1 MQKSHFTLY
10 FALCLLGIV
19 LLTSSAANDKKWT
32 EKEKDSI
39 RTVNQPGGATLG
51 YSATSGIKLLTV
63 DGYAFK
69 DLNRNGKLDVYEDWR
84 LTPEERSADLAAQLN
99 IEEIAGLMLYSN
111 HQSIPG
117 TDQGFWNATY
127 NGKTF
132 KESGALPDAL
142 SDAQLKFLRDDKVRH
157 ILITKVQ
164 SPEIAARWNNNV
176 QAFIEGLDHGIPA
189 NNSSDPRHGTVSDA
203 EYNFGNGGQISLWPG
218 SLGLAATF
226 TPEIVRNFG
235 HIAACEYRALGITT
249 ALSPQIDLASEP
261 RWSRVNGT
269 FGEDPALSTDM
280 ARAYIDGMQTS
291 SGEKEISN
299 GWGYESVNAMV
310 KHWPGGGCGE
320 GGRDAHYGYGKYAVY
335 PGNNLEEQK
344 RPFLEG
350 AFRLDGK
357 TGKASAVMPYYTIS
371 TGQNPDGENI
381 ANSYSHYLITDQLR
395 NKYGYDGVVCTDWGI
410 TADETG
416 VETFAG
422 KPWGA
427 EHLSVAER
435 HYRILMAGVD
445 QFGGNNDKAPV
456 LEAYRMGVEK
466 QGEKEMR
473 ARFETSAR
481 RLLLNIFRTGLF
493 ENPYLDPAETQAI
506 VGNPDFMQAGYDAQL
521 KSVVML
527 KNKAGVLP
535 LDKTRKVYI
544 PKRYIPAVT
553 DFFGKPT
560 EAHTEYPVSR
570 ELVSKYYTVVN
581 TPEEADFALVFI
593 ESPNSGNGYD
603 SSDRNKGGNGYMPIS
618 LQYEDYTATNS
629 RDTSLAGGDP
639 YESSINRSYKGKTV
653 KTANKT
659 DMLLVLETKKQMNG
673 KPVVVSLTLNNPTVM
688 SEFESSADAI
698 LVNFG
703 VQQQAILDLI
713 SGHAEPSALLP
724 LQMPA
729 NMVEVEHQAE
739 DVPRDMQ
746 CYTDSEGHTYDFAF
760 GMNWKGVINDE
771 RVTVYK

>member
-1 MQKSHFTLY
+1 MSKLNFTRCY
-10 FALCLLGIV
+10 ALCLLGI
-19 LLTSSAANDKKWT
+19 LFLTASAVSDKKWT
-32 EKEKDSI
+32 ETEKGSI
-39 RTVNQPGGATLG
+39 RTVTQPGGATLG
-51 YSATSGIKLLTV
+51 YSATSGLKLLTV
-63 DGYAFK
+63 EGYAFK
-69 DLNRNGKLDVYEDWR
+69 DLNRNGKLDPYEDWR
-84 LTPEERSADLAAQLN
+84 LTPEERSADLASQLS
-99 IEEIAGLMLYSN
+99 IDEIAGLMLYSN

-117 TDQGFWNATY
+117 TDQGFWDATY
-127 NGKTF
+127 NGKKF
-132 KESGALPDAL
+132 KESGAQPDAL
-142 SDAQLKFLRDDKVRH
+142 SDAQQKFLRDDKVRH
-157 ILITKVQ
+157 ILVTKVQ

-189 NNSSDPRHGTVSDA
+189 NNSSDPRHGTASDA

-261 RWSRVNGT
+261 RWSRVSGT

-280 ARAYIDGMQTS
+280 ARAYIDGFQTS
-291 SGEKEISN
+291 SGDKEISN

-350 AFRLDGK
+350 AFRLNGK
-357 TGKASAVMPYYTIS
+357 TSKASAVMPYYTIS
-371 TGQNPDGENI
+371 VGQNPDGENI

-395 NKYGYDGVVCTDWGI
+395 NRYGYEGVVCTDWGI

-427 EHLSVAER
+427 EQLSVAER

-456 LEAYRMGVEK
+456 LEAYRIGVK
-466 QGEKEMR
+466 KSGEKEMR
-473 ARFETSAR
+473 KRFETSAR

-493 ENPYLDPAETQAI
+493 ENPYLIPEESQAI
-506 VGNPDFMQAGYDAQL
+506 VGNPDFMKAGYDAQV

-527 KNKAGVLP
+527 KNKAQVLP
-535 LDKTRKVYI
+535 LAKTKKVYI
-544 PKRYIPAVT
+544 PKRYVPAVT
-553 DFFGKPT
+553 DFFGNPT
-560 EAHTEYPVSR
+560 EARTEYPVSR
-570 ELVSKYYTVVN
+570 ELVEKYYTVAD

-593 ESPNSGNGYD
+593 ENPNSGTGYD
-603 SSDRNKGGNGYMPIS
+603 KSDRDKGGNGYLPIS
-618 LQYEDYTATNS
+618 LQYDDYTATTA
-629 RDTSLAGGDP
+629 RDSSLAGGDP
-639 YESSINRSYKGKTV
+639 FEPSVNRSYKRKTV
-653 KTANKT
+653 KTTNKT

-673 KPVVVSLTLNNPTVM
+673 KPVIVSLMMNNPTVM

-703 VQQQAILDLI
+703 VQHQAILDLV
-713 SGHAEPSALLP
+713 SGQAEPSALLP
-724 LQMPA
+724 VQMPA
-729 NMVEVEHQAE
+729 NMAAVEQQAE

-746 CYTDSEGHTYDFAF
+746 CYTDTEGHTYDFAF

-771 RVTVYK
+771 RVSLYK

>member
-1 MQKSHFTLY
+1 MKKLHFNLY
-10 FALCLLGIV
+10 YALCPLGI
-19 LLTSSAANDKKWT
+19 LFLTASAANNKKWT
-32 EKEKDSI
+32 ETEKDSI
-39 RTVNQPGGATLG
+39 RTVTQPGGATLG
-51 YSATSGIKLLTV
+51 YSAKSGVKLLTA

-69 DLNRNGKLDVYEDWR
+69 DLNRNGKLDAYEDWR
-84 LTPEERSADLAAQLN
+84 LTPEERAADLASQLS
-99 IEEIAGLMLYSN
+99 IDEIAGLMLYSN

-117 TDQGFWNATY
+117 TDQGFWDATY
-127 NGKTF
+127 NGKKF
-132 KESGALPDAL
+132 KESGAQPDAL
-142 SDAQLKFLRDDKVRH
+142 SDAQQKFLRDDKVRH

-203 EYNFGNGGQISLWPG
+203 EYNFGSGGQISLWPG

-226 TPEIVRNFG
+226 DPEIVRNFG
-235 HIAACEYRALGITT
+235 HIAACEYRALGIAT

-261 RWSRVNGT
+261 RWSRVSGT

-291 SGEKEISN
+291 SGEKEINN

-371 TGQNPDGENI
+371 NGQNPDGENI

-395 NKYGYDGVVCTDWGI
+395 NKYGYEGVVCTDWGI

-427 EHLSVAER
+427 EKLSVAER

-456 LEAYRMGVEK
+456 LEAYRIGVK
-466 QGEKEMR
+466 KSGEKEMR
-473 ARFETSAR
+473 KRFEISAR

-493 ENPYLDPAETQAI
+493 ENPYLDPATSQAI
-506 VGNPDFMQAGYDAQL
+506 VGNSDFMQAGYDAQL

-527 KNKAGVLP
+527 KNKDRVLP

-544 PKRYIPAVT
+544 PKRFIPAVT
-553 DFFGKPT
+553 DFFGNPT
-560 EAHTEYPVSR
+560 EARTDYPVNLD
-570 ELVSKYYTVVN
+570 LVRKYYTVVD

-593 ESPNSGNGYD
+593 ESPNSGTGYD
-603 SSDRNKGGNGYMPIS
+603 KSNRDKGGNGYLPIS
-618 LQYEDYTATNS
+618 LQYEDYTATTA
-629 RDTSLAGGDP
+629 RDSSLAGGDP
-639 YESSINRSYKGKTV
+639 FETFTNRSYKGKTV

-659 DMLLVLETKKQMNG
+659 DMLLVLETKKQMKG
-673 KPVVVSLTLNNPTVM
+673 KPVIVSLQMNNPTVM
-688 SEFESSADAI
+688 SEFEPSADAI

-703 VQQQAILDLI
+703 VQHQAILDLI
-713 SGHAEPSALLP
+713 SGQAEPSALLP

-729 NMVEVEHQAE
+729 NMATVEQQAE

-746 CYTDSEGHTYDFAF
+746 CYTDTEGNTYDFAF
-760 GMNWKGVINDE
+760 GMNWKGVINDS
-771 RVTVYK
+771 RVTQYK

>member
-51 YSATSGIKLLTV
+51 YSATSGVKLLTI

-84 LTPEERSADLAAQLN
+84 LTPEERSADLAAQLS

-117 TDQGFWNATY
+117 TDQGFWDATY

-132 KESGALPDAL
+132 KESGAQPDAL

-291 SGEKEISN
+291 SGEKEIRN

-320 GGRDAHYGYGKYAVY
+320 GGRD
-335 PGNNLEEQK
+335 
-344 RPFLEG
+344 
-350 AFRLDGK
+350 
-357 TGKASAVMPYYTIS
+357 
-371 TGQNPDGENI
+371 
-381 ANSYSHYLITDQLR
+381 
-395 NKYGYDGVVCTDWGI
+395 
-410 TADETG
+410 
-416 VETFAG
+416 
-422 KPWGA
+422 
-427 EHLSVAER
+427 
-435 HYRILMAGVD
+435 
-445 QFGGNNDKAPV
+445 
-456 LEAYRMGVEK
+456 
-466 QGEKEMR
+466 
-473 ARFETSAR
+473 
-481 RLLLNIFRTGLF
+481 
-493 ENPYLDPAETQAI
+493 
-506 VGNPDFMQAGYDAQL
+506 
-521 KSVVML
+521 
-527 KNKAGVLP
+527 
-535 LDKTRKVYI
+535 
-544 PKRYIPAVT
+544 PK
-553 DFFGKPT
+553 FK
-560 EAHTEYPVSR
+560 
-570 ELVSKYYTVVN
+570 
-581 TPEEADFALVFI
+581 
-593 ESPNSGNGYD
+593 
-603 SSDRNKGGNGYMPIS
+603 
-618 LQYEDYTATNS
+618 
-629 RDTSLAGGDP
+629 
-639 YESSINRSYKGKTV
+639 
-653 KTANKT
+653 
-659 DMLLVLETKKQMNG
+659 
-673 KPVVVSLTLNNPTVM
+673 
-688 SEFESSADAI
+688 
-698 LVNFG
+698 
-703 VQQQAILDLI
+703 
-713 SGHAEPSALLP
+713 
-724 LQMPA
+724 
-729 NMVEVEHQAE
+729 
-739 DVPRDMQ
+739 
-746 CYTDSEGHTYDFAF
+746 
-760 GMNWKGVINDE
+760 
-771 RVTVYK
+771 